1 MRLSHLKI
9 LCLLF
14 LATQGC
20 STISSPS
27 TSLSKEEIMQAYLS
41 GIEKF
46 DGINEKEAILLAQ
59 SQLVFLGKESQY
71 YKDNPQVLEDQ
82 ETWEIQF
89 LPITRTL
96 GEVLSTPVIFVF
108 IDKKNGEILWQEKRK
123 DE

>member
-1 MRLSHLKI
+1 
-9 LCLLF
+9 
-14 LATQGC
+14 
-20 STISSPS
+20 
-27 TSLSKEEIMQAYLS
+27 MQAYLS